1 LSVKRARGEQRWK
14 TTVPFELA
22 IKDLEDGRPAK
33 LYPGSLRQIA
43 ICCYIQ
49 ISDDELMQGAGQ
61 SNRKPG
67 PDFCCIG
74 AQKAGTGW
82 LYEQLRSHP
91 DFWMPPLKELHYFDR
106 LWRSERKAD
115 RSQVAGKD
123 ARDERDIRFLDA
135 MEPLYA
141 HSEIDLDGYS
151 QLFAPKGTLLSG
163 DITPGYSLLPEEII
177 DRIVQRLPDLRV
189 IFLARGPVE
198 RAWSHLSMWVRHKR
212 IAHFDVMDADAV
224 TRNLLRPEV
233 IVRSHPSKIVAR
245 WRRYV
250 RPELFQLY
258 FFDDLKTNPVRLR
271 AAIIDFLGGDPEK
284 ASGELTPDYNSKARL
299 EKLPLTDETRS
310 HLARFFEQELKAC
323 AAELGGPAKEWPVR
337 YGF

>member
-61 SNRKPG
+61 TNRKPG

-106 LWRSERKAD
+106 LWRSERRAD
-115 RSQVAGKD
+115 RSQEVRKD
-123 ARDERDIRFLDA
+123 ARDERDLRFLDA

-141 HSEIDLDGYS
+141 HSEIDLDGYA
-151 QLFAPKGTLLSG
+151 QLFAPKGTLLSCY
-163 DITPGYSLLPEEII
+163 ITPGYSLFTDVIN
-177 DRIVQRLPDLRV
+177 DRIVLPFPYLFGFSLGRE
-189 IFLARGPVE
+189 PV
-198 RAWSHLSMWVRHKR
+198 
-212 IAHFDVMDADAV
+212 
-224 TRNLLRPEV
+224 
-233 IVRSHPSKIVAR
+233 
-245 WRRYV
+245 
-250 RPELFQLY
+250 
-258 FFDDLKTNPVRLR
+258 
-271 AAIIDFLGGDPEK
+271 
-284 ASGELTPDYNSKARL
+284 
-299 EKLPLTDETRS
+299 
-310 HLARFFEQELKAC
+310 
-323 AAELGGPAKEWPVR
+323 
-337 YGF
+337 